1 MTPFHRVLIFAANV
15 AVVLSIAFV
24 AFTAK
29 WAGWEFCLG
38 AIVGGAFIAVAVRM
52 KLGYWP

>member
-1 MTPFHRVLIFAANV
+1 MKAIVFLANV
-15 AVVLSIAFV
+15 LVVVSIAFV
-24 AFTAK
+24 AFTAE

-38 AIVGGAFIAVAVRM
+38 AFVGGAFTAGAVRM